1 MQKKSAR
8 RLIIWDLLMVLIAS
22 ANLLLILFDLSYF
35 RLRPFYLKYFPSLQV
50 QFDQVKGIEPH
61 RTTDEFLRTM
71 IVVEKNLS
79 LKTEEMT
86 DKKLQLAEEEK
97 WKREAVKQLRKIIS
111 DNPFESAGLTANLQ
125 VIKKEITDY
134 AKQNLG
140 YDESSSKKAFR
151 LILAADNAEITDF
164 FHTVYLP
171 TIKPLI
177 EENYYR
183 HLGLDGKPYDDFFYL
198 DLPFLIFFLLEFL
211 GRWLYSIRKKEYEY
225 KFLFLIYHWYDILG
239 LLPYQATRV
248 FRLFRIYTIIQKLK
262 EMNLV
267 KIGEDP
273 ISLFIK
279 NFINIIL
286 NDVTDRVT
294 AQIID
299 RAQDQIKGRDSSQ
312 AILNALEPQKEN
324 IVHQSRQVIVNS
336 MQASYNSKLR
346 SLLAESLEDS
356 ARRVPSLTFVPDL
369 VKETLTRE
377 IGLAVY
383 DSINDALLKNISQP
397 GEDNVIEQITEYLT
411 TKLFDEEQQNDI
423 RDLMETITLDILEN
437 IKNQPNV
444 NSQDDA

>member
-1 MQKKSAR
+1 MLKKSVR
-8 RLIIWDLLMVLIAS
+8 RLIVWDLLMVLIAS

-35 RLRPFYLKYFPSLQV
+35 RLRPFYLQYFSEIQLN
-50 QFDQVKGIEPH
+50 FDKVKGIEPH
-61 RTTDEFLRTM
+61 RTTDEFLKTM
-71 IVVEKNLS
+71 IKIEKNLS
-79 LKTEEMT
+79 S
-86 DKKLQLAEEEK
+86 QPEEK
-97 WKREAVKQLRKIIS
+97 SQKQLDSFTAQKLTALKQLRKIIS
-111 DNPFESAGLTANLQ
+111 DNPFESAGLTGNLQ
-125 VIKKEITDY
+125 KIKKEITEY
-134 AKQNLG
+134 AERNLG
-140 YDESSSKKAFR
+140 YAGSSSKKAFEQ
-151 LILAADNAEITDF
+151 ILNEDNSELAEF

-171 TIKPLI
+171 KIKPLI

-183 HLGLDGKPYDDFFYL
+183 HLGLDGEPYDDFFYL

-211 GRWLYSIRKKEYEY
+211 GRWLYSVRKKEYEY

-239 LLPYQATRV
+239 LLPYQATRI

-273 ISLFIK
+273 ISVFIK

-286 NDVTDRVT
+286 NDVTDRVS

-324 IVHQSRQVIVNS
+324 IVNQSRKVIVNS

-356 ARRVPSLTFVPDL
+356 ARRVPSLILVPDL
-369 VKETLTRE
+369 LKETLTRE

-383 DSINDALLKNISQP
+383 DSINDALLKNISEP
-397 GEDNVIEQITEYLT
+397 GPDNVIEQITEYLT
-411 TKLFDEEQQNDI
+411 SKLFDEEQQNDI

-437 IKNQPNV
+437 IKNQPNLS
-444 NSQDDA
+444 SQDDA

>member
-1 MQKKSAR
+1 
-8 RLIIWDLLMVLIAS
+8 
-22 ANLLLILFDLSYF
+22 
-35 RLRPFYLKYFPSLQV
+35 
-50 QFDQVKGIEPH
+50 
-61 RTTDEFLRTM
+61 
-71 IVVEKNLS
+71 
-79 LKTEEMT
+79 
-86 DKKLQLAEEEK
+86 
-97 WKREAVKQLRKIIS
+97 
-111 DNPFESAGLTANLQ
+111 
-125 VIKKEITDY
+125 
-134 AKQNLG
+134 
-140 YDESSSKKAFR
+140 
-151 LILAADNAEITDF
+151 
-164 FHTVYLP
+164 
-171 TIKPLI
+171 
-177 EENYYR
+177 
-183 HLGLDGKPYDDFFYL
+183 
-198 DLPFLIFFLLEFL
+198 
-211 GRWLYSIRKKEYEY
+211 
-225 KFLFLIYHWYDILG
+225 
-239 LLPYQATRV
+239 
-248 FRLFRIYTIIQKLK
+248 
-262 EMNLV
+262 
-267 KIGEDP
+267 IGEDP

-279 NFINIIL
+279 NFVNIIL

-324 IVHQSRQVIVNS
+324 IVNQSRQVIVNS